1 MGRITA
7 ADGGTLVLTGADELS
22 LEQQSAILR
31 FLQDGI
37 IEPVGASRPIKV
49 NVRIIATCSVP
60 LEQRVEQGLFRSDV
74 FYRLGNLSVTLP
86 TLKERLEDIPLLARR
101 ALDACDGSHYQIGSD
116 TWLLWLAIA
125 GRATSENCRIE
136 SARRC

>member
-1 MGRITA
+1 MGRIAA

-60 LEQRVEQGLFRSDV
+60 WKRGWNRGCFDPMCST
-74 FYRLGNLSVTLP
+74 G
-86 TLKERLEDIPLLARR
+86 
-101 ALDACDGSHYQIGSD
+101 
-116 TWLLWLAIA
+116 WAI
-125 GRATSENCRIE
+125 
-136 SARRC
+136 